1 MEQHYQMLQKQK
13 QILTHQ
19 QIQSLEI
26 LTMDNVELE
35 AFLQSE
41 YLENPMLEH
50 TDGTGESALFS
61 NAVQPS
67 SEDGKWNQKIEESV
81 DLREYLK
88 SQLKIGIDD
97 KNTIRIKTYLI
108 ECIEDSGYFTMPV
121 EEMAVQCGASV
132 GEIRKCLE
140 ELKQLEPIGVFS
152 ADLEECL
159 LYQVKSMKIEL
170 PELENIIA
178 HHLED
183 LADGNIGKIS
193 RLLHISTAQVRKCAL
208 LISTLNPRPARGFGT
223 RDTEYIV
230 PDIIVRKEEKWEIIL
245 NDSWI
250 GNYQICDCYLRMM
263 EETQDKELK
272 RYFQEK
278 AQRVRYIMKNV
289 EQRRET
295 LLNLANLIV
304 DFQNDYLEDCGNL
317 KPMTMAD
324 AAEKMEVHPS
334 TISRAV
340 KGKYIQFPKKTVLLK
355 DMFSAAV
362 VKNGTKEEMNAQEI
376 KDMICKWIENENK
389 AKPYSDQKLKEMLDE
404 KGIPISRRAVA
415 KYREALGIRGSF
427 ERKEMKESL

>member
-1 MEQHYQMLQKQK
+1 MEYM
-13 QILTHQ
+13 
-19 QIQSLEI
+19 
-26 LTMDNVELE
+26 
-35 AFLQSE
+35 
-41 YLENPMLEH
+41 
-50 TDGTGESALFS
+50 
-61 NAVQPS
+61 
-67 SEDGKWNQKIEESV
+67 
-81 DLREYLK
+81 
-88 SQLKIGIDD
+88 
-97 KNTIRIKTYLI
+97 
-108 ECIEDSGYFTMPV
+108 
-121 EEMAVQCGASV
+121 
-132 GEIRKCLE
+132 
-140 ELKQLEPIGVFS
+140 
-152 ADLEECL
+152 
-159 LYQVKSMKIEL
+159 
-170 PELENIIA
+170 
-178 HHLED
+178 
-183 LADGNIGKIS
+183 ADGNIGKIS

-250 GNYQICDCYLRMM
+250 GNYQICDYYLRMM